1 MAMESI
7 TIVLI
12 LKITELGPIVLILKI
27 TELGP
32 KPFLMDALPATQ
44 VRNPTTNSNLDNLE
58 SPVLATKHNI
68 LQISLNI
75 ISLTAPS

>member
-1 MAMESI
+1 MAMEAI

-12 LKITELGPIVLILKI
+12 IKIS
-27 TELGP
+27 ELGP

-44 VRNPTTNSNLDNLE
+44 VRNPTTNSNPGTLE
-58 SPVLATKHNI
+58 SLVLATNHGI
-68 LQISLNI
+68 LQVSLNI